1 MDIKNYVLDVLFQI
15 ETMLTTGK
23 STGDVIE
30 YIEQKKKDIEKLS
43 DKAADYMDELID
55 NLK

>member
-1 MDIKNYVLDVLFQI
+1 MDIKKYVLDVLFQI

-30 YIEQKKKDIEKLS
+30 YIEKKKKDIEKIS
-43 DKAADYMDELID
+43 DKTSDYMDSLID